1 MKKAHVQRVDE
12 DAQLILQLSKEIE
25 QLKAAA
31 ATTNGPENREKVDP
45 CVTAEVCHMIQS
57 LLWDITYQCFLQET
71 YKKAASQVLYGRK
84 KADTLIL
91 GINVRCYHCQV
102 VLRIDW
108 VLIYYRIWCEL

>member
-57 LLWDITYQCFLQET
+57 LLWDMT
-71 YKKAASQVLYGRK
+71 SMLYAGNIQK
-84 KADTLIL
+84 GSNTS
-91 GINVRCYHCQV
+91 V
-102 VLRIDW
+102 VW
-108 VLIYYRIWCEL
+108 S